1 MSQAES
7 EVAIGRRIRA
17 HPVLATGLVAAILC
31 ILLIAFVD
39 RPAALWFQARRESA
53 ATAAIEIFTDIG
65 LGIWWYT
72 LAILGWLGYRFAA
85 FLTPYGD
92 VRARLRQWARGFA
105 FMLTALVAT
114 TLTNWLL
121 KAAIGR
127 PRPRHLFRQDA
138 FAPHPFGWDLF
149 SNSFPSGHA
158 QTIATAMTALWIL
171 FPRWG
176 WIFATIGGLVAL
188 SRVVVTSHYP
198 ADIVAGAWL
207 GVIVA
212 LLIRRCIEAAG
223 GPLMPAGSSR
233 WSRP

>member
-1 MSQAES
+1 MGRS
-7 EVAIGRRIRA
+7 ENIAARRSGLAAR
-17 HPVLATGLVAAILC
+17 PVLASGLAVAVLCLLLVAFA
-31 ILLIAFVD
+31 D
-39 RPAALWFQARRESA
+39 RPAALWFEAHRGSEIIA
-53 ATAAIEIFTDIG
+53 AVKVFTDIG
-65 LGIWWYT
+65 LGVWWYA
-72 LAILGWLGYRFAA
+72 LAILGWLGFRFAA
-85 FLTPYGD
+85 FLAAHGD
-92 VRARLRQWARGFA
+92 VRARRLKRARGFG
-105 FMLTALVAT
+105 FMLAALVAT

-158 QTIATAMTALWIL
+158 QTMATAMAALWIL

-176 WIFATIGGLVAL
+176 WAFGLLGGLVAL

-207 GVIVA
+207 GVVVA
-212 LLIRRCIEAAG
+212 LAVRRCLEATG
-223 GPLMPAGSSR
+223 GPVTVIR
-233 WSRP
+233 

>member
-1 MSQAES
+1 VGRS
-7 EVAIGRRIRA
+7 ENIAAKRAGLAGR
-17 HPVLATGLVAAILC
+17 PVLASGLVVAMLC
-31 ILLIAFVD
+31 LLLVAFAD
-39 RPAALWFQARRESA
+39 RPAALWFEAHRGSGVIA
-53 ATAAIEIFTDIG
+53 AVKLFTDIG
-65 LGIWWYT
+65 LGIWWYA
-72 LAILGWLGYRFAA
+72 LAILGWLGFRFAA
-85 FLTPYGD
+85 FLAAYGD
-92 VRARLRQWARGFA
+92 VRAQRLKRARGFG
-105 FMLTALVAT
+105 FMVAALVAT

-158 QTIATAMTALWIL
+158 QTMATAMTALWIL

-176 WIFATIGGLVAL
+176 WPFGLLGGLVAL

-207 GVIVA
+207 GVVVA
-212 LLIRRCIEAAG
+212 LAVRRCVEVTG
-223 GPLMPAGSSR
+223 GPVTVTR
-233 WSRP
+233 

>member
-1 MSQAES
+1 VGRS
-7 EVAIGRRIRA
+7 ENIARGGLVGR
-17 HPVLATGLVAAILC
+17 PVLASGIAVAALC
-31 ILLIAFVD
+31 LLLIAFAD
-39 RPAALWFQARRESA
+39 RPAALWFEAHRGSDAIA
-53 ATAAIEIFTDIG
+53 AVKVFTDIG
-65 LGIWWYT
+65 LGIWWYA
-72 LAILGWLGYRFAA
+72 LAILGWLGFRFAA
-85 FLTPYGD
+85 FLATYGD
-92 VRARLRQWARGFA
+92 VRAQRLKRARGFA
-105 FMLTALVAT
+105 FMLVALVAT

-158 QTIATAMTALWIL
+158 QTMATAMAALWIL

-176 WIFATIGGLVAL
+176 WAFGLLGGLVAL
-188 SRVVVTSHYP
+188 SRFVVTSHYP

-212 LLIRRCIEAAG
+212 LAVRRCLEAT
-223 GPLMPAGSSR
+223 GSPVTIAR
-233 WSRP
+233 

>member
-1 MSQAES
+1 MGRS
-7 EVAIGRRIRA
+7 ENIAAKRAGLAGR
-17 HPVLATGLVAAILC
+17 PVLASGLVAAMLC
-31 ILLIAFVD
+31 LLLVAFAD
-39 RPAALWFQARRESA
+39 RPAALWFEAHRGSGVIA
-53 ATAAIEIFTDIG
+53 AVKLFTDIG
-65 LGIWWYT
+65 LGIWWYA
-72 LAILGWLGYRFAA
+72 LAILGWLGFRFAA
-85 FLTPYGD
+85 FLAAYGD
-92 VRARLRQWARGFA
+92 VRAQRLKRARGFG
-105 FMLTALVAT
+105 FMVAALVAT

-158 QTIATAMTALWIL
+158 QTMATAMTALWIL

-176 WIFATIGGLVAL
+176 WPFGLLGGLVAL

-207 GVIVA
+207 GVVVA
-212 LLIRRCIEAAG
+212 LAVRRCLEATG
-223 GPLMPAGSSR
+223 GPVTVTR
-233 WSRP
+233 

>member
-1 MSQAES
+1 MGRS
-7 EVAIGRRIRA
+7 ENIAAKRAGLAGR
-17 HPVLATGLVAAILC
+17 PVLASGLVVAMLC
-31 ILLIAFVD
+31 LLLVAFAD
-39 RPAALWFQARRESA
+39 RPAALWFEAHRGSGVIA
-53 ATAAIEIFTDIG
+53 AVKLFTDIG
-65 LGIWWYT
+65 LGIWWYA
-72 LAILGWLGYRFAA
+72 LAILGWLGFRFAA
-85 FLTPYGD
+85 FLAAYGD
-92 VRARLRQWARGFA
+92 VRAQRLKRARGFA
-105 FMLTALVAT
+105 FMLVALVAT

-158 QTIATAMTALWIL
+158 QTMATAMTALWIL

-176 WIFATIGGLVAL
+176 WPFGLLGGLVAL

-207 GVIVA
+207 GVVVA
-212 LLIRRCIEAAG
+212 LAVRRYLEATG
-223 GPLMPAGSSR
+223 GPVTVTR
-233 WSRP
+233 

>member
-1 MSQAES
+1 MGRS
-7 EVAIGRRIRA
+7 ENIAARRSDLAARPLLASGIAVA
-17 HPVLATGLVAAILC
+17 VLCALLV
-31 ILLIAFVD
+31 AFVD
-39 RPAALWFQARRESA
+39 RPAALWFEARRGSGVIA
-53 ATAAIEIFTDIG
+53 AVKVFTDIG
-65 LGIWWYT
+65 LGVWWYA
-72 LAILGWLGYRFAA
+72 LAILGWLGWRFAA
-85 FLTPYGD
+85 FLAAYGD
-92 VRARLRQWARGFA
+92 VRARRLQRARGFG
-105 FMLTALVAT
+105 FMLVALVAT

-158 QTIATAMTALWIL
+158 QTMATAMAALWIL

-176 WIFATIGGLVAL
+176 WAFALLGGLVAL

-207 GVIVA
+207 GVVVA
-212 LLIRRCIEAAG
+212 LAVRRCLETTG
-223 GPLMPAGSSR
+223 GPAAVIR
-233 WSRP
+233 